1 MKLNVEDVNCVKMID
16 RPVYSDRVRV
26 TGATERSVKDAVV

>member
-16 RPVYSDRVRV
+16 RARV
-26 TGATERSVKDAVV
+26 TGVTEHSIKDAVV